1 MMQQIT
7 PIFSFNSG
15 LQVQQDT
22 PPLVVWKMKAPEKKP
37 LVRREAPDE
46 VRAKV
51 RKCKS
56 ILLSFSSFQKLQKP
70 LQVRRG
76 SQKRASNPM
85 KVLSEFHGPEE
96 ESGDNL

>member
-1 MMQQIT
+1 MQQA
-7 PIFSFNSG
+7 
-15 LQVQQDT
+15 T

-56 ILLSFSSFQKLQKP
+56 ILLSFSSFQKLQKHI
-70 LQVRRG
+70 QVRRG

>member
-1 MMQQIT
+1 M
-7 PIFSFNSG
+7 
-15 LQVQQDT
+15 QQDT

-51 RKCKS
+51 RKRKS
-56 ILLSFSSFQKLQKP
+56 ILLSFSSFQKLQKH

>member
-1 MMQQIT
+1 M
-7 PIFSFNSG
+7 
-15 LQVQQDT
+15 QQDT

-51 RKCKS
+51 RKRKS
-56 ILLSFSSFQKLQKP
+56 ILLSFSSFQKLQKHI
-70 LQVRRG
+70 QVRRG

>member
-1 MMQQIT
+1 M
-7 PIFSFNSG
+7 
-15 LQVQQDT
+15 QQDT

-51 RKCKS
+51 RKRKY
-56 ILLSFSSFQKLQKP
+56 ILLKFSSFQKLQKP

>member
-1 MMQQIT
+1 
-7 PIFSFNSG
+7 
-15 LQVQQDT
+15 
-22 PPLVVWKMKAPEKKP
+22 MKAPEKKP

-51 RKCKS
+51 RKRKS
-56 ILLSFSSFQKLQKP
+56 ILLSFSSFQKLQKH

>member
-1 MMQQIT
+1 M
-7 PIFSFNSG
+7 
-15 LQVQQDT
+15 QQDT

-56 ILLSFSSFQKLQKP
+56 ILLSFSSFQKLQKHI
-70 LQVRRG
+70 QVRRG

>member
-1 MMQQIT
+1 M
-7 PIFSFNSG
+7 
-15 LQVQQDT
+15 QQDT

-37 LVRREAPDE
+37 LVRREAPEE

-51 RKCKS
+51 KNTEFLTLFAK
-56 ILLSFSSFQKLQKP
+56 ILGILVNQQV
-70 LQVRRG
+70 QVRRG